1 MMKHKGT
8 KMISQETIAHHF
20 AKNVDW
26 QKFVNLAHSLG
37 DQLNDAQWRFF
48 KAIVFENSM
57 ESFSDGSVR
66 YVGEEGCD
74 LMVKIKNKEY
84 RVEMKYMEGAW
95 YTAGGKSKPRL
106 RNQCKGIILMNSKG
120 TNTHATVPDTFAD
133 FLLVVGLRGAAVID
147 KPTLRQYTTKHGDSI
162 QADIPS
168 DVVDFVFTPSNV
180 KAPTLQKINLRQELN
195 EAVRRTIAQIQ

>member
-1 MMKHKGT
+1 
-8 KMISQETIAHHF
+8 MISQETIAHHF

-95 YTAGGKSKPRL
+95 YTQGGKSKPRL

-120 TNTHATVPDTFAD
+120 TNTHTTVPDTYAD

-147 KPTLRQYTTKHGDSI
+147 KPTLKQYTTKHGDSI

-168 DVVDFVFTPSNV
+168 DVVDFVFTPNDV